1 MGSENKDENK
11 GGGNGGRR
19 QKTMEDR
26 SEPSETDEDR
36 VGLDGRQVGTVEG
49 RYRTGKMEG
58 GKLGVEV
65 RC

>member
-1 MGSENKDENK
+1 
-11 GGGNGGRR
+11 
-19 QKTMEDR
+19 MEDG
-26 SEPSETDEDR
+26 SEPSETDEDG

-49 RYRTGKMEG
+49 RYRAGKMEG

>member
-1 MGSENKDENK
+1 MGNENKGENK
-11 GGGNGGRR
+11 GGSRGQRR
-19 QKTMEDR
+19 KTTEDG
-26 SEPSETDEDR
+26 SGLSETEEDG

-49 RYRTGKMEG
+49 RYRAGKMEG